1 MEQARNAGLVLAS
14 LGIDFD
20 AVLTSPKVRAVE
32 TARLAAAAWGAE
44 PEVDEILASGFDA
57 RDALDALA
65 AHGASE
71 RVARLLVVGHEPDF
85 STTVAQLTGARVDF
99 KKGGVAAVRFVGG
112 GGELIAL
119 LRPSE
124 LERIASAQPDPR

>member
-1 MEQARNAGLVLAS
+1 MEQARNAGIVLAS
-14 LGIDFD
+14 LGVDFD

-44 PEVDEILASGFDA
+44 PEVDDALASGFDA

-65 AHGASE
+65 AHAASD
-71 RVARLLVVGHEPDF
+71 RVARLLLVGHEPDF

-99 KKGGVAAVRFVGG
+99 KKGGVAAVRIVGG

-124 LERIASAQPDPR
+124 LSRIAAAQPDPR